1 MSSIHLKVMRLR
13 YMYYIYCNWTKMN
26 IGLKIVLDL
35 NVELSF
41 FDYKARREFFVC
53 ILTSREDW
61 PRRVSWR
68 QSLLESRPARG
79 STRWRRK
86 SDNGWPIWTRDI
98 NINLASP
105 LLYVPEKIKRMQFSE
120 DWRKGWRTRL
130 RPRLS
135 QGPTRSRRSVAYVCW
150 TWWNQTVSWT
160 VHCRFQREVQEVK
173 PGNIPNVL
181 MYVIYDTIVISRLKN
196 LFSYMSSS

>member
-13 YMYYIYCNWTKMN
+13 YMYYIYYNWTKMN
-26 IGLKIVLDL
+26 ISLKIVLDL

-41 FDYKARREFFVC
+41 FDYEARREFFVC

-68 QSLLESRPARG
+68 QSLPESRPARG

-86 SDNGWPIWTRDI
+86 SDNGWPIWTRNT
-98 NINLASP
+98 NINLASR
-105 LLYVPEKIKRMQFSE
+105 LLYVPEKIKRMPFSV
-120 DWRKGWRTRL
+120 DWRRDWRTRL

-135 QGPTRSRRSVAYVCW
+135 QGPMRSRRSVASVYW

-160 VHCRFQREVQEVK
+160 VHCRFQRGLHRVK

>member
-1 MSSIHLKVMRLR
+1 
-13 YMYYIYCNWTKMN
+13 MN

-41 FDYKARREFFVC
+41 FDYKAKREFFVC

-61 PRRVSWR
+61 RRRVSWR
-68 QSLLESRPARG
+68 QSLPESRPARG

-105 LLYVPEKIKRMQFSE
+105 LLYVPEKIKRMRFSE
-120 DWRKGWRTRL
+120 DWGRGWRTRL

-135 QGPTRSRRSVAYVCW
+135 QGPTRSRRSVASVYW

-160 VHCRFQREVQEVK
+160 VRCRFYRGKHRVE

-181 MYVIYDTIVISRLKN
+181 MYVIYDVIVISWLKN
-196 LFSYMSSS
+196 LLCYMYLARRSIQYEWMDSRIWMYGF